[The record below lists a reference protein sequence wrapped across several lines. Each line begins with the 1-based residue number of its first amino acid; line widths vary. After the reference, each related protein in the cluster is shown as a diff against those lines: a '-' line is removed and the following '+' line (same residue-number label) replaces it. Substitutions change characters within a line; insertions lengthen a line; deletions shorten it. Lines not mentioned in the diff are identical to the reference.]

1 MNMTLRDLT
10 TEYQALMDMLNQ
22 ENPDL
27 QAVADTLEGLAG
39 EIEEKADNVAT
50 MVKEYTYLSEALKNE
65 ADNLTQRAKA
75 ARSRAEWLVQYLQTS
90 MEALGKTKLETPRN
104 KLTIKKTPAA
114 VRFADENAFLAWAT
128 LDHEEY
134 IRQKAPE
141 IDKTAVKNALK
152 DGKELPGVTLEQG
165 QKLYIK

>member
-22 ENPDL
+22 EEPDL
-27 QAVADTLEGLAG
+27 QAVSDTLEGLSG

-75 ARSRAEWLVQYLQTS
+75 ARSRAEWLVSISRPTWRLW
-90 MEALGKTKLETPRN
+90 GNPRS
-104 KLTIKKTPAA
+104 K
-114 VRFADENAFLAWAT
+114 R
-128 LDHEEY
+128 
-134 IRQKAPE
+134 
-141 IDKTAVKNALK
+141 
-152 DGKELPGVTLEQG
+152 PG
-165 QKLYIK
+165 IS

>member
-22 ENPDL
+22 EEPDL
-27 QAVADTLEGLAG
+27 QAISDTLEGLSG

-75 ARSRAEWLVQYLQTS
+75 AFPMAGARRGWCGVCLLQHC
-90 MEALGKTKLETPRN
+90 
-104 KLTIKKTPAA
+104 LTIQVGGGMERSHPWHRRQRLCGQRERRA
-114 VRFADENAFLAWAT
+114 VHLR
-128 LDHEEY
+128 
-134 IRQKAPE
+134 
-141 IDKTAVKNALK
+141 
-152 DGKELPGVTLEQG
+152 
-165 QKLYIK
+165 

>member
-10 TEYQALMDMLNQ
+10 TEYQTLMDMLNQ
-22 ENPDL
+22 EDPDL

-65 ADNLTQRAKA
+65 ADTLIQRAKA
-75 ARSRAEWLVQYLQTS
+75 ARCRAEWLVQYLQAN
-90 MEALGKTKLETPRN
+90 MEAMGKTKLETPRN

-152 DGKELPGVTLEQG
+152 EGKELPGVTLEQG